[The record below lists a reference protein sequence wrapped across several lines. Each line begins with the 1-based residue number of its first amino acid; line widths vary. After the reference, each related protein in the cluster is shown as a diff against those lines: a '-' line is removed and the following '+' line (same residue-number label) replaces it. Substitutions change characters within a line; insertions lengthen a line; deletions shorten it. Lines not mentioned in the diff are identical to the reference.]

1 MDTMVNLFEIR
12 DKIGIDLFLGGLS
25 KKVQILDQRECA
37 GCEYDDECNCQV
49 VLLGKRVPVVDLSV
63 IVFKLTSFGSVKS
76 EFLEDSFN
84 CFFRVDTRETCQT
97 VCSGVCL
104 LAYCGALRKAKRAFS
119 VLSIGK
125 GSGLFFSRLMDCY
138 LSQEPVLNI
147 SHWFINGLATI
158 RFLISYD
165 GRICIGQDPSRCCR
179 DRIGKDSDHVEI
191 SKGEWGLPVVTN
203 ASYSCEFEYY
213 ICMSP
218 KCSHLRQTDLSFV
231 ER

>member
-1 MDTMVNLFEIR
+1 MLNFFEIS
-12 DKIGIDLFLGGLS
+12 DNVGIDLFLGKLPR
-25 KKVQILDQRECA
+25 KVQILDQSECP
-37 GCEYDDECNCQV
+37 GCEGDDECNCRV
-49 VLLGKRVPVVDLSV
+49 VLLGKRVPVVDISI
-63 IVFKLTSFGSVKS
+63 IVFKLTSFKTLGA
-76 EFLEDSFN
+76 EFFEDSFN

-104 LAYCGALRKAKRAFS
+104 LAYCGALRRAKRAFS

-125 GSGLFFSRLMDCY
+125 NSGLFFSRMMDCY
-138 LSQEPVLNI
+138 LTQEPVLNI

-158 RFLISYD
+158 RFLIIYD
-165 GRICIGQDPSRCCR
+165 GRICIDQDPSRCCR
-179 DRIGKDSDHVEI
+179 DSPGKDSEHVEI
-191 SKGEWGLPVVTN
+191 SKGEWGLPLVSN

-218 KCSHLRQTDLSFV
+218 KCPHLRKTDLSFV